1 MAKNINSAFRVRE
14 ILKLVNSQN
23 DKLKVNEV
31 WSSIFG
37 LEEKNPAKINSILS
51 RLLADLHD
59 EVESTREEMMSLGFS
74 VELFSPGLDKCNQVF
89 SSHLLMSA
97 WPSVKQ
103 QLNPEVIN
111 VLGFCS
117 EILPNEEDLVDI
129 KQLEELKGLAQELR
143 ESLIDSTLP
152 SHVLRTIKKH
162 LVKIEDA
169 LVSYKV
175 SGIRDFGEAL
185 QVACGEVVTNEEL
198 HHPDVINSEEIS
210 LLKKT
215 WSKSKEIMDGVV
227 SSEKRISGVIRVVEK
242 GQGLIEYIGDSLQ

>member
-1 MAKNINSAFRVRE
+1 MAKNINSAYRVRE
-14 ILKLVNSQN
+14 ILKLVSSQN

-37 LEEKNPAKINSILS
+37 LEEKNPAKVNSTLS

-59 EVESTREEMMSLGFS
+59 EVESTREDMFALEYSN
-74 VELFSPGLDKCNQVF
+74 ELFSPSLDKCNQIF
-89 SSHLLMSA
+89 SPHLLMA
-97 WPSVKQ
+97 TWQSVKQ

-111 VLGFCS
+111 TLGFCS

-129 KQLEELKGLAQELR
+129 KQLEELKDLALKLR
-143 ESLIDSTLP
+143 ESLANSTLP
-152 SHVLRTIKKH
+152 KHVLRTVKKH

-169 LVSYKV
+169 LILYKI
-175 SGIRDFGEAL
+175 SGIKEFGEAL
-185 QVACGEVVTNEEL
+185 QAACGEVVTNEEL
-198 HHPDVINSEEIS
+198 HDPQIIKTEEVS

-227 SSEKRISGVIRVVEK
+227 SAEKRISAVNKVAEK
-242 GQGLIEYIGDSLQ
+242 SQGLIEYIGSSF